1 MSRAGVA
8 GPLFISV
15 GQPEQLVKF
24 LEVNP
29 ELKGA
34 KAQLQKDRRF

>member
-15 GQPEQLVKF
+15 GKPEQLQKF
-24 LEVNP
+24 LELNDA
-29 ELKGA
+29 ELRGA
-34 KAQLQKDRRF
+34 RLRW